1 MRNLIYGSLFMIATG
16 MLSGCDSSKK
26 SAPSAPPEADKASDK
41 ATDNKVFV
49 MQSGGVDVLK
59 LTAPADFKCV
69 AEDGSLK
76 FDAPKFYVEYWLA
89 SGADTVDEAVQRV
102 ATQIESE
109 FKKFKPSQTTDL
121 TIAGSPAKRMVG
133 DGEEADDGDPG
144 SADVIVFKVGNHVF
158 VACNHGEKLTPV
170 GQEGM
175 LALTQTAQ
183 AP

>member
-1 MRNLIYGSLFMIATG
+1 
-16 MLSGCDSSKK
+16 
-26 SAPSAPPEADKASDK
+26 
-41 ATDNKVFV
+41 

-59 LTAPADFKCV
+59 LTGPADFKCV

-76 FDAPKFYVEYWLA
+76 FDAPTFYAEYWLVA
-89 SGADTVDEAVQRV
+89 GAHTVDESLQRV
-102 ATQIESE
+102 GTVIESE
-109 FKKFKPSQTTDL
+109 FKNFKPSQTTDL

-144 SADVIVFKVGNHVF
+144 QADVIVFKVGNHVF

-175 LALTQTAQ
+175 LTLTQTAQ

>member
-1 MRNLIYGSLFMIATG
+1 MRNLIYGSLFIIAAG

-26 SAPSAPPEADKASDK
+26 PAPPQADK
-41 ATDNKVFV
+41 ATDNTVFI
-49 MQSGGVDVLK
+49 MKSGGASVLK
-59 LTAPADFKCV
+59 LTGPADFKCV
-69 AEDGSLK
+69 AEDGALK
-76 FDAPKFYVEYWLA
+76 FDTPKFYAEYWLA
-89 SGADTVDEAVQRV
+89 AGAHTVDEAVGRV

-109 FKKFKPSQTTDL
+109 FKNFKPNKTTDL

-144 SADVIVFKVGNHVF
+144 QADVIVFKVGDHVF
-158 VACNHGEKLTPV
+158 VACDHGEKLSAA
-170 GQEGM
+170 GQEGT